1 MQPLLFLALGLG
13 VGVLSGFFGIGGG
26 IVMIPAMVLFF
37 GLSQTQAQGTSL
49 AVMIPPVGLLAA
61 WEYWKHGNVKIGMAA
76 LICLGMFGGAFV
88 GSYFAQLIP
97 PVLMKRLFGGLLFL
111 VGIKM
116 ILGK

>member
-26 IVMIPAMVLFF
+26 IVMNPAMVLLF
-37 GLSQTQAQGTSL
+37 GLSQHQAQGTSL
-49 AVMIPPVGLLAA
+49 AVMVPPIGLLAA

-76 LICLGMFGGAFV
+76 FICLGMFGGAFV
-88 GSYFAQLIP
+88 GSYFAQQIP
-97 PVLMKRLFGGLLFL
+97 PALMKRLFGGLLFL

-116 ILGK
+116 IMGK

>member
-1 MQPLLFLALGLG
+1 MQPLLFLAVGLG

-26 IVMIPAMVLFF
+26 IVMIPAMVFFF

-49 AVMIPPVGLLAA
+49 VAMIPPVGLLAA
-61 WEYWKHGNVKIGMAA
+61 WEYWKHGNVKIGMGA

-88 GSYFAQLIP
+88 GAYFAQIIP
-97 PVLMKRLFGGLLFL
+97 PALMKRLFGGLLFL

>member
-1 MQPLLFLALGLG
+1 MQQLLFLALGLG

-26 IVMIPAMVLFF
+26 IVMIPAMVLLF
-37 GLSQTQAQGTSL
+37 GLSQHQAQGTSL
-49 AVMIPPVGLLAA
+49 AVMVPPIGLLAA

-76 LICLGMFGGAFV
+76 FICLGMFGGAFV

-97 PVLMKRLFGGLLFL
+97 PALMKRLFGGLLFL

-116 ILGK
+116 IVGK